1 MTRHVEFGR
10 AFGTFLPAET
20 VLIKSVEWVCRKK
33 QGTGTSHNTHAP
45 ASTPGPTPRTQ
56 FRRRATLIR
65 LTLHKSDAVERDGKL
80 QGYARQGLRQIGQWD
95 LASQDSTEP
104 WELPSPL
111 PFTWRRLTVAPQSLH
126 NPV

>member
-1 MTRHVEFGR
+1 MPKKTRNWDQPQYTRPRVY
-10 AFGTFLPAET
+10 AWTYP
-20 VLIKSVEWVCRKK
+20 
-33 QGTGTSHNTHAP
+33 SH
-45 ASTPGPTPRTQ
+45 SQ